1 MGARVFQNIMRAG
14 GLGSLILAAR
24 IKIAS
29 TNWDIAPSKRRGLL

>member
-24 IKIAS
+24 IK
-29 TNWDIAPSKRRGLL
+29 